1 MAKNLVIVES
11 PAKAKTIEG
20 FLGEDFQVKSSFGHV
35 RDLKKK
41 GLGIDVENDF
51 IPSYEISPDKKSV
64 VADLRKSAKA
74 AKTVWLATDEDRE
87 GEAISWHLH
96 EVLDLDKKETKRIVF
111 NEITKIA
118 ILDAV
123 ANPRQIDNN
132 LVDAQQARRILDRL
146 VGFEL
151 SPVLWRKVK
160 PSLSAGRVQSV
171 AVRIIV
177 ERERAIENF
186 KSQSSY
192 KVIADFS
199 VAGNKVLRAELDKK
213 FKTEKEAYE
222 FLENCGAS
230 QFHVSDVQVKP
241 GKRSPTAPFTTS
253 TLQQEASR
261 KLGYSVSRTMTVAQR
276 LYESGNITYMRTDSV
291 SLSKQAL
298 GAAKDEIIKSY
309 GSEYANPKQ
318 YVTKAKGA
326 QEAHEAIRPT
336 YINVHEAGIDSDQK
350 RLYDLIWKRTI
361 SSQMADAQLEKT
373 TVKVDVSSRSE
384 TFVAKG
390 EVIKFDG
397 FLKVYLES
405 RDDDN
410 SEKDSGIIPPIALG
424 EILDYN
430 KIKATERFT
439 HHPARFSEAT
449 LVKQLEENGI
459 GRPSTYAPTIST
471 VQKRGYVGKEEREG
485 KKRNYQSLDLQNG
498 KVSVLTKTEITGH
511 EKGKLY
517 PTDIGIVV
525 NDFLV
530 ENFSKIM
537 DLSFT
542 ASVEKQFDEIAEG
555 TKSWSH
561 MIKNFYSPFHE
572 KVEHTLE
579 NAERAK
585 GERVLGKDP
594 KTGESVVAR
603 IGRFGA
609 MIQIGDG
616 EGDVK
621 PRFAGLQNGM
631 TLGSV
636 TFAEAMKLFDFPK
649 TVGQY
654 EGEEVVVAQGRFG
667 PYVKF
672 KEMFVSI
679 PREED
684 ISSIDIERSID
695 LIREKQKADAPIA
708 EYEGLPVQKGT
719 GRFGPFIKWNSMFIN
734 VSKKYDFDNLSNDD
748 IFELIEIKK
757 QKEIDKYIHRWD
769 EKGISLQ
776 KARWGRFNIIKGKVK
791 IELPKGTNVE
801 EMTLADVEKI
811 IDERS
816 PKKKP
821 KPKAKKKK

>member
-20 FLGEDFQVKSSFGHV
+20 FLGKDFLVKSSFGHV

-41 GLGIDVENDF
+41 GLGIDIENNF
-51 IPSYEISPDKKSV
+51 VPSYEISPDKKSV
-64 VADLRKSAKA
+64 VADLRKSAKLA
-74 AKTVWLATDEDRE
+74 QTVWLATDEDRE
-87 GEAISWHLH
+87 GEAISWHLY
-96 EVLDLDKKETKRIVF
+96 EVLGLEKKETKRIVF
-111 NEITKIA
+111 NEITKSA
-118 ILDAV
+118 ILKAV
-123 ANPRQIDNN
+123 ENPREIDSH

-151 SPVLWRKVK
+151 SPVLWRKIK

-177 ERERAIENF
+177 EREREIDNF
-186 KSQSSY
+186 RSQSSF
-192 KVIADFS
+192 KVIAEFS
-199 VAGNKVLRAELDKK
+199 VGGGKVLRAELDTR
-213 FKTEKEAYE
+213 FKSEKEAHD
-222 FLENCGAS
+222 FLESCGTAEY
-230 QFHVSDVQVKP
+230 HVADVQVKP

-276 LYESGNITYMRTDSV
+276 LYESGKITYMRTDSV

-298 GAAKDEIIKSY
+298 GAAKDEIIRSY

-336 YINVHEAGIDSDQK
+336 YMNAHEAGVDNDQR

-361 SSQMADAQLEKT
+361 ASQMADAQLEKT
-373 TVKVDVSSRSE
+373 IVKVDVSNRSE
-384 TFVAKG
+384 TFVARG
-390 EVIKFDG
+390 EVIKFEG

-410 SEKDSGIIPPIALG
+410 SDSDSGIIPPVVVG
-424 EILDYN
+424 EVLAYK
-430 KIKATERFT
+430 KINATERFT

-471 VQKRGYVGKEEREG
+471 VQKRGYVVKEEKEG
-485 KKRNYQSLDLQNG
+485 KKRNYQSLDLING
-498 KVSVLTKTEITGH
+498 SVSVNTKSEITGH

-530 ENFSKIM
+530 ENFSRIM
-537 DLSFT
+537 DYSFT
-542 ASVEKQFDEIAEG
+542 ASVEKEFDEIAAG
-555 TKSWSH
+555 SKSWNE
-561 MIKNFYSPFHE
+561 MIKDFYTPFHE

-579 NAERAK
+579 HSERAK
-585 GERVLGKDP
+585 GERILGKDP
-594 KTGESVVAR
+594 KTGEPVVAR

-609 MIQIGDG
+609 MIQIGNG
-616 EGDVK
+616 EDDVK
-621 PRFAGLQNGM
+621 PRFAGLQKGM

-636 TFAEAMKLFDFPK
+636 TFEEAMKLFDFPK

-654 EGEEVVVAQGRFG
+654 EGEEVVIAQGRFG

-679 PREED
+679 PKDED
-684 ISSIDIERSID
+684 ITSVTIERAIE
-695 LIREKQKADAPIA
+695 LIKEKKKADAPIA

-734 VSKKYDFDNLSNDD
+734 VNRKYDFDNLSNEN
-748 IFELIEIKK
+748 IVELIEDKK
-757 QKEIDKYIHRWD
+757 RKEIEKYIHRWD
-769 EKGISLQ
+769 DKGISVQ
-776 KARWGRFNIIKGKVK
+776 KARWGRFNIVKGKTK
-791 IELPKGTNVE
+791 IELPKGTNVQD
-801 EMTLADVEKI
+801 MTLADVEKI
-811 IDERS
+811 I
-816 PKKKP
+816 
-821 KPKAKKKK
+821 